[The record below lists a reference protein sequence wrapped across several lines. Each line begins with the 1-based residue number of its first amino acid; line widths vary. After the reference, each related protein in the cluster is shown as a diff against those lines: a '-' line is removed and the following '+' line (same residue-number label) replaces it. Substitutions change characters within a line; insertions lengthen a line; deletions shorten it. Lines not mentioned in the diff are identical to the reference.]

1 MLACGVTI
9 DADAINGNALETIRT
24 ASWVIASVAS
34 LWCGIVTM
42 VERRPGT
49 ENPFELR
56 MLIERNSRMGYAA
69 NTRMGYAANTQS
81 MVCATVTLA
90 IVVAMLR

>member
-1 MLACGVTI
+1 MVLACGVTI

-42 VERRPGT
+42 VGRRPGT
-49 ENPFELR
+49 ESPFELR
-56 MLIERNSRMGYAA
+56 MLVERNSRMGYAA
-69 NTRMGYAANTQS
+69 NAQS